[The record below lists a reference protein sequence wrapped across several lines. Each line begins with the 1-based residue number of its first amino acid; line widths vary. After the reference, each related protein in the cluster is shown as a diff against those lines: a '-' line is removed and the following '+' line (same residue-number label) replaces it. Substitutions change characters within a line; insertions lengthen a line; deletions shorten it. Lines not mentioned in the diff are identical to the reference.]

1 MHNLMTSSVAQLGN
15 KIGHGDGK
23 QSLKPTC
30 ALARR
35 TDAKSEGYP
44 TLLKMEVCGDRSN
57 IQGVAPLKQHD
68 RRAQSELQTVPAQRK
83 GHPRAEKTSICDRK
97 KEIRKKKPDND
108 TQQQSRQRCNSP

>member
-1 MHNLMTSSVAQLGN
+1 MHNLMTSSMAQLRN
-15 KIGHGDGK
+15 KISHGDGK

-44 TLLKMEVCGDRSN
+44 TLLKTEVGGDRSN

-68 RRAQSELQTVPAQRK
+68 RRALGELQTVPAQRK
-83 GHPRAEKTSICDRK
+83 DHPRAEKTSMRLK
-97 KEIRKKKPDND
+97 KGNKEQK
-108 TQQQSRQRCNSP
+108 SG